1 VRVIDGWMG
10 CVAIVATS
18 FAICVYAQT
27 SAYPNKPIR
36 LIVPVAPGG
45 GTDIVARLVAQG
57 LSERWGQSVV
67 VDNHGGGG
75 GVIGVSIV
83 TKAPADGY
91 TMLLGSN
98 GHITFAPALFR
109 NLPYDT
115 QKDLAPI
122 SLVANQ
128 PFVLAVHPS
137 MPARS
142 VQELVALAKKN
153 PGGITYASGGSGG
166 ASHLGTEL
174 LQLTTG
180 ISMVHVP
187 YKGTGPGM
195 TALLSGEVQVA
206 IIGVATILP
215 HIPTGKV
222 RALAVTGAKR
232 SQAAPEL
239 PTISEAGVPGYE
251 FDVWYGLLFT
261 GGTPRDIVAKTNA
274 EVARVLKSPAVA
286 ERYASAG
293 LEPVVTS
300 PEEFAAMIKNEIP
313 KWQKVVKAAGLKAD

>member
-1 VRVIDGWMG
+1 MASV
-10 CVAIVATS
+10 IVAD
-18 FAICVYAQT
+18 APLALAQF
-27 SAYPNKPIR
+27 YPSKPIR

-45 GTDIVARLVAQG
+45 GTDIVARLIAQG
-57 LSERWGQSVV
+57 LAERWGQSVV

-75 GVIGVSIV
+75 GIIGVSLV
-83 TKAPADGY
+83 AKAAPDGY

-98 GHITFAPALFR
+98 GHVTFAPALYR

-137 MPARS
+137 LPARA
-142 VQELVALAKKN
+142 VKDLIALARKN
-153 PGGITYASGGSGG
+153 PGGITYASGGNGG

-174 LQLTTG
+174 LQITTG

-215 HIPTGKV
+215 HMTSGKV
-222 RALAVTGAKR
+222 RALAVTGARR
-232 SQAAPEL
+232 SQVAPDL

-261 GGTPRDIVAKTNA
+261 GGTPRAIVTKTHA
-274 EVARVLKSPAVA
+274 EIVRILKSPAIA
-286 ERYASAG
+286 ERYAAAG
-293 LEPVVTS
+293 IEPLTTT
-300 PEEFAAMIKNEIP
+300 PEEFAAMIRSEIP
-313 KWQKVVKAAGLKAD
+313 RWQKVVKAAGLKAD

>member
-1 VRVIDGWMG
+1 MLAGHG
-10 CVAIVATS
+10 LAT
-18 FAICVYAQT
+18 FALAGAVLAQT
-27 SAYPNKPIR
+27 AAYPNKPIR
-36 LIVPVAPGG
+36 LIVPVGPGG

-57 LSERWGQSVV
+57 LADRWGQSVV

-75 GVIGVSIV
+75 GVIGVSMV
-83 TKAPADGY
+83 VKAPADGY

-137 MPARS
+137 LPARS
-142 VQELVALAKKN
+142 LKELIALAKKN
-153 PGGITYASGGSGG
+153 PGGVTYASGGSGG

-174 LQLTTG
+174 LQIMSG

-215 HIPTGKV
+215 HIATGKI

-239 PTISEAGVPGYE
+239 PTIAEAGVPGYE

-261 GGTPRDIVAKTNA
+261 AGTPRDIVDKANA
-274 EVARVLKSPAVA
+274 EIARVLKSPAVA

-293 LEPVVTS
+293 LEPAVTT
-300 PEEFAAMIKNEIP
+300 PEEFATLIKNEIP
-313 KWQKVVKAAGLKAD
+313 KWQKVVKAAGLKVE

>member
-1 VRVIDGWMG
+1 M
-10 CVAIVATS
+10 
-18 FAICVYAQT
+18 
-27 SAYPNKPIR
+27 
-36 LIVPVAPGG
+36 
-45 GTDIVARLVAQG
+45 
-57 LSERWGQSVV
+57 
-67 VDNHGGGG
+67 
-75 GVIGVSIV
+75 V

-98 GHITFAPALFR
+98 GHITFAPALYR

-115 QKDLAPI
+115 QKDLTPI

-142 VQELVALAKKN
+142 VKDLIALAKKN
-153 PGGITYASGGSGG
+153 PGGVTYGSGGSGG

-174 LQLTTG
+174 LQITTG

-215 HIPTGKV
+215 HIATGKV

-261 GGTPRDIVAKTNA
+261 GGTPREIVNKTNA
-274 EVARVLKSPAVA
+274 EIVRVLKSPAVA

-293 LEPVVTS
+293 LEPVTTT
-300 PEEFAAMIKNEIP
+300 PEEFAAMIKSEIP
-313 KWQKVVKAAGLKAD
+313 KWQKVVRAAGLKAD

>member
-1 VRVIDGWMG
+1 MAYAGS
-10 CVAIVATS
+10 A
-18 FAICVYAQT
+18 YAQT
-27 SAYPNKPIR
+27 PAYPNKTIR
-36 LIVPVAPGG
+36 LVVPVAPGG
-45 GTDIVARLVAQG
+45 GTDIVARLLAQG

-75 GVIGVSIV
+75 GVIGVSLAA
-83 TKAPADGY
+83 KAPPDGY
-91 TMLLGSN
+91 TLLLGSN
-98 GHITFAPALFR
+98 GHITFAPALYR

-122 SLVANQ
+122 SIVADQ

-137 MPARS
+137 LPVRS
-142 VQELVALAKKN
+142 VTELIALAKKN

-166 ASHLGTEL
+166 SSHLGTEL

-187 YKGTGPGM
+187 YKGTGPGT

-206 IIGVATILP
+206 IVGVATILP

-232 SQAAPEL
+232 SQAAPAL
-239 PTISEAGVPGYE
+239 PTLNEAAVPGYV
-251 FDVWYGLLFT
+251 FDVWYGLLAT
-261 GGTPRDIVAKTNA
+261 GGTPRDIIAKINA
-274 EVARVLKSPAVA
+274 ELVRILKSPALA

-293 LEPVVTS
+293 LEPVVTT
-300 PEEFAAMIKNEIP
+300 PEDFTMTIKIEIP
-313 KWQKVVKAAGLKAD
+313 KWQKVVKAAGLKVE

>member
-1 VRVIDGWMG
+1 MAATPA
-10 CVAIVATS
+10 VAQI
-18 FAICVYAQT
+18 
-27 SAYPNKPIR
+27 YPAKPVR

-45 GTDIVARLVAQG
+45 GTDIIARLIAQG
-57 LSERWGQSVV
+57 LTERWGQSVV

-75 GVIGVSIV
+75 GVIGVSLV
-83 TKAPADGY
+83 AKAPADGY
-91 TMLLGSN
+91 TMLLGSS
-98 GHITFAPALFR
+98 GHITFAPALYR

-142 VQELVALAKKN
+142 VKDLIALAKKN

-166 ASHLGTEL
+166 SSHLGTEL
-174 LQLTTG
+174 LQIMTG

-195 TALLSGEVQVA
+195 TALLSGEVQVG
-206 IIGVATILP
+206 IIGVATVLP
-215 HIPTGKV
+215 HMTTGKV

-232 SQAAPEL
+232 SQAAPDL
-239 PTISEAGVPGYE
+239 PTISEAGVAGYE
-251 FDVWYGLLFT
+251 FDVWYGLLFS
-261 GGTPRDIVAKTNA
+261 GGTPRDIVNKTNA
-274 EVARVLKSPAVA
+274 ELVRILKSPATA

-293 LEPVVTS
+293 LEPLTTT
-300 PEEFAAMIKNEIP
+300 PEEFAAMIKS
-313 KWQKVVKAAGLKAD
+313 

>member
-1 VRVIDGWMG
+1 MSCCFIAGA
-10 CVAIVATS
+10 VASVIVAD
-18 FAICVYAQT
+18 APLALAQ
-27 SAYPNKPIR
+27 SYPGKTIR

-45 GTDIVARLVAQG
+45 GTDIVARLIAQG

-75 GVIGVSIV
+75 GIIGVSLV
-83 TKAPADGY
+83 AKAAPDGY

-98 GHITFAPALFR
+98 GHVTFAPALYR

-137 MPARS
+137 LPARA
-142 VQELVALAKKN
+142 VKELITLARKN

-174 LQLTTG
+174 LQITTG

-195 TALLSGEVQVA
+195 TALLAGEVQVA

-215 HIPTGKV
+215 HMTSGKV
-222 RALAVTGAKR
+222 RALAVTGARR
-232 SQAAPEL
+232 SQVAPDL

-261 GGTPRDIVAKTNA
+261 GGTPRDIVTKTHA
-274 EVARVLKSPAVA
+274 ELVRILKSPAIA
-286 ERYASAG
+286 ERYAAAG
-293 LEPVVTS
+293 LEPLTTT
-300 PEEFAAMIKNEIP
+300 PDEFAAMIKSEIP
-313 KWQKVVKAAGLKAD
+313 RWQKVVKAAGLKAD

>member
-1 VRVIDGWMG
+1 V
-10 CVAIVATS
+10 
-18 FAICVYAQT
+18 FAQS
-27 SAYPNKPIR
+27 SAYPSKPIR

-75 GVIGVSIV
+75 GVIGVSLV
-83 TKAPADGY
+83 AKAPADGY

-98 GHITFAPALFR
+98 GHITFAPALYR

-115 QKDLAPI
+115 QKDLTPI

-137 MPARS
+137 LPVRS
-142 VQELVALAKKN
+142 LKELIALAQKN
-153 PGGITYASGGSGG
+153 PGAITYASGGSGG

-174 LQLTTG
+174 LQITTG

-195 TALLSGEVQVA
+195 TALLSGEVQTA
-206 IIGVATILP
+206 IIGVATVLP
-215 HIPTGKV
+215 HMSTGKI
-222 RALAVTGAKR
+222 RALAVTGARR
-232 SQAAPEL
+232 SQAAPYL
-239 PTISEAGVPGYE
+239 PTISEAGAAGYE

-261 GGTPRDIVAKTNA
+261 AGTPRDIVNKTNA
-274 EVARVLKSPAVA
+274 EIARVLKSPAVG

-293 LEPVVTS
+293 LEPVTTA
-300 PEEFAAMIKNEIP
+300 PEEFAALIKNEIP
-313 KWQKVVKAAGLKAD
+313 KWQKVVKAAGLKVE

>member
-1 VRVIDGWMG
+1 M
-10 CVAIVATS
+10 VAALAGAPVA
-18 FAICVYAQT
+18 AQT
-27 SAYPNKPIR
+27 YPAKSIR

-45 GTDIVARLVAQG
+45 GTDIVARLIAQG
-57 LSERWGQSVV
+57 LTDRWGQSVV

-75 GVIGVSIV
+75 GVIGVSLV
-83 TKAPADGY
+83 AKAVPDGY

-98 GHITFAPALFR
+98 GHITFASALYR

-137 MPARS
+137 LPAHS
-142 VQELVALAKKN
+142 VQELIALVKKN
-153 PGGITYASGGSGG
+153 PGQITYASGGSGG

-174 LQLTTG
+174 LQITTG

-206 IIGVATILP
+206 IIGVATVLP
-215 HIPTGKV
+215 HMTTGKI

-232 SQAAPEL
+232 SQAAPDL
-239 PTISEAGVPGYE
+239 QTIAEAGVPGYE

-261 GGTPRDIVAKTNA
+261 GGTPRDIVMKTNA
-274 EVARVLKSPAVA
+274 ELVRILKSPATA

-293 LEPVVTS
+293 LEPVTTT
-300 PEEFAAMIKNEIP
+300 PEEFAAMIKSEIP

>member
-1 VRVIDGWMG
+1 MTA
-10 CVAIVATS
+10 VAFAAATG
-18 FAICVYAQT
+18 AAAQ
-27 SAYPNKPIR
+27 SYPAKPIR

-57 LSERWGQSVV
+57 LAERWGQSVV

-75 GVIGVSIV
+75 GVIGVSLV
-83 TKAPADGY
+83 AKAPADGY

-98 GHITFAPALFR
+98 GHVTFAPALYR

-137 MPARS
+137 LPARS
-142 VQELVALAKKN
+142 VKELIALAHKS
-153 PGGITYASGGSGG
+153 PGLITYASGGSGG

-174 LQLTTG
+174 LQITTG

-195 TALLSGEVQVA
+195 TALLSGEVQIA

-215 HIPTGKV
+215 HMTTGKV

-232 SQAAPEL
+232 SLVAPGV
-239 PTISEAGVPGYE
+239 PTISEAGVAGYE

-261 GGTPRDIVAKTNA
+261 GGTPREIVTKTNA
-274 EVARVLKSPAVA
+274 ELVRILKSPAIA
-286 ERYASAG
+286 ERYATAG
-293 LEPVVTS
+293 LEPLTS
-300 PEEFAAMIKNEIP
+300 TPEEFAAMIKNEIP